1 MHGYDFHGQHYL
13 LPCLSLSVYSVCAGL
28 WSALLHL
35 VRLSL
40 LLAAWSTVTSA
51 ATAAHLLALLQI
63 YQQNKLW
70 AGQDDSRDQQQQE
83 LQDKNSQDS
92 SWTPQQV

>member
-40 LLAAWSTVTSA
+40 LLATCTSLTSA
-51 ATAAHLLALLQI
+51 ATAAHLLALLQL

-70 AGQDDSRDQQQQE
+70 TEQDNSREQQQE